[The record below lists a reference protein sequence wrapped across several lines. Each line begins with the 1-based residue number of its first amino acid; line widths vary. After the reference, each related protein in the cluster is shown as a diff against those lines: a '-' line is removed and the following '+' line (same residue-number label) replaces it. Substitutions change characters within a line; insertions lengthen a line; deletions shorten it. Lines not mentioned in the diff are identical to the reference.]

1 MRHELARLDE
11 VEMKSAMATVGYR
24 RLQRYVYRAEWST
37 PEVEHFIY
45 FLLYG
50 KPKNY
55 LAADFGVRNKDAQ
68 AFALRS
74 IRKYGGELYQLM
86 RFDRAF
92 HAPMRFPLG
101 QVASWGAR
109 ASLKISAMSVASLAE
124 RIASDIKLHLF
135 VFIRD
140 VTTLDRLLSFLLLDA
155 EPCPW
160 VRSNGAIRA
169 AMIVYLAGR
178 LDMRPSDI
186 VSLLR
191 PHKRSIASALIK
203 APDPDPDSYVK
214 KVLNDSTRT
223 LASLN

>member
-1 MRHELARLDE
+1 MAALMAPLERTQGQGSASRSKNDRRRSKVVTSRINTNRCNLMSLAIL
-11 VEMKSAMATVGYR
+11 SANEATDIADIFNEA
-24 RLQRYVYRAEWST
+24 RA
-37 PEVEHFIY
+37 PQ
-45 FLLYG
+45 
-50 KPKNY
+50 
-55 LAADFGVRNKDAQ
+55 DAT
-68 AFALRS
+68 
-74 IRKYGGELYQLM
+74 
-86 RFDRAF
+86 
-92 HAPMRFPLG
+92 
-101 QVASWGAR
+101 WGAR

-203 APDPDPDSYVK
+203 TPDPDPDSYVK